1 MSKKQPKADP
11 ALVAVLL
18 ETSERAYRMRERSNL
33 EKFAEF
39 VRDGY
44 TARAAA
50 KMVREGVQ

>member
-1 MSKKQPKADP
+1 MKTKNVPKPDR
-11 ALVAVLL
+11 ALVAVLV
-18 ETSERAYRMRERSNL
+18 ESARAWRKRERSNL